1 MEHQMEESENAKLA
15 ENLRAPLKT
24 HESEEI
30 RKLRLK
36 EEMKLKAREKL
47 E

>member
-1 MEHQMEESENAKLA
+1 MEHQLEENENAKLP
-15 ENLRAPLKT
+15 EHLRLPLKT